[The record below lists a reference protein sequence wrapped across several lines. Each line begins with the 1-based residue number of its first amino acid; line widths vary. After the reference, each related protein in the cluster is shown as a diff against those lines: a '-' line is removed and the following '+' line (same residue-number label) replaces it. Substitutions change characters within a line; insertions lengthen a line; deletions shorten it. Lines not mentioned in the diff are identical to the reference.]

1 MDALQVGAS
10 VPSGFAGSD
19 FYLTQIQAHFL
30 FASNFLEE
38 MINTSFYREYLDLNF
53 DDKIFFHEPVN
64 KFFDLLRVKRLILKA
79 FVQIKNVQNPL
90 RLSNSAQKATETEI
104 LEEIEV
110 LYGKNETQLRLV
122 SIKLEKLA
130 EKVYKVA
137 LGNVGADFKKKVLEN

>member
-1 MDALQVGAS
+1 
-10 VPSGFAGSD
+10 
-19 FYLTQIQAHFL
+19 
-30 FASNFLEE
+30 

-79 FVQIKNVQNPL
+79 LVQIKHVKNPL
-90 RLSNSAQKATETEI
+90 KLSKSAQNATQDEI
-104 LEEIEV
+104 LNEIDV

-137 LGNVGADFKKKVLEN
+137 LGSVGEEFKQKVLDNEYSDHYIKTLLLQ

>member
-1 MDALQVGAS
+1 
-10 VPSGFAGSD
+10 
-19 FYLTQIQAHFL
+19 
-30 FASNFLEE
+30 

-79 FVQIKNVQNPL
+79 LVHIKDVKNPL
-90 RLSNSAQKATETEI
+90 KLSKSAQNATQDEI
-104 LEEIEV
+104 LNEIDV

-137 LGNVGADFKKKVLEN
+137 LGSVGEEFKQKVLANEYSDHYIKTLLLQ